1 MNTDQQ
7 SFALAKVQAATT
19 LESRRGVD
27 AVVIGAGAAGGLA
40 ALHLTEAGLR
50 VAVLDAGSGRMWPNA
65 HPSTLSRM
73 VNDAALRLAFGLRS
87 TRMMPFRQVGRAML
101 RAVGLIRQPIQSQCG
116 LWTEAPQAYVD
127 DLDCPYVTEPN
138 HPF

>member
-1 MNTDQQ
+1 
-7 SFALAKVQAATT
+7 
-19 LESRRGVD
+19 
-27 AVVIGAGAAGGLA
+27 
-40 ALHLTEAGLR
+40 
-50 VAVLDAGSGRMWPNA
+50 
-65 HPSTLSRM
+65 M

-101 RAVGLIRQPIQSQCG
+101 RAVGRIRQPIQSQCG

-138 HPF
+138 HPFTWIRVRGTGGRMVVPGHGRQYYRKPADECIMRTSSFFPKTVAPADSVA